1 MKALA
6 LLAFFVVLVG
16 GTAAAEQPKALLDA
30 TVIDGTGAPPRHGM
44 VILVRDGK
52 IESVG
57 PAASVAIPS
66 DAEIIDLNGATILPG
81 LIDGH
86 VHFFRFKNLERQF
99 EAMLRS
105 GVTSVREMAGDA
117 PFSAKLAERERS
129 GELAIP
135 EVYFAATFY
144 GPSFLQD
151 PRAMR
156 GAGGF
161 PPGEAPWKRVVTDDS
176 DIEEVVTDARK
187 TGAKGIKLYSE
198 IDSGLA
204 KQLVDEAHRQGLK
217 VWSHATIFPS
227 RPSDAVAAGIDVIV
241 HNGLL
246 FPEAELELPPNYH
259 VAVSQW
265 MPTRDFSS
273 VDPNAPVFKHLY
285 SKMVRHGTIYEP
297 TLAGTELNEAIGAAN
312 SFLGKIRWTAMRD
325 WGCAATRAAYQAGV
339 TISAGTDT
347 RGGAPV
353 QRELELLVECG
364 LTPMDAIIAATRNN
378 ARGIGIEA
386 THGTIEPGKQADLLV
401 VSDDPTA
408 DISNIRKVVLV
419 MKRGRI
425 YRQE

>member
-1 MKALA
+1 MKALV
-6 LLAFFVVLVG
+6 LFAFFTALVG
-16 GTAAAEQPKALLDA
+16 ATAAAEPPKALLDA

-44 VILVRDGK
+44 AILVRDGT

-66 DAEIIDLNGATILPG
+66 DAETIDLNGATVLPG

-86 VHFFRFKNLERQF
+86 VHLFRFKNLERQF
-99 EAMLRS
+99 EALLRS
-105 GVTSVREMAGDA
+105 GVTAVREMGGDA
-117 PFSAKLAERERS
+117 PFSAKLAERERAAD
-129 GELAIP
+129 LAIP
-135 EVYFAATFY
+135 QVYFAATFY

-151 PRAMR
+151 PRATR
-156 GAGGF
+156 GAEEF
-161 PPGEAPWKRVVTDDS
+161 APGEAPWKRVVTSDS
-176 DIEEVVTDARK
+176 DIEDVITDARK
-187 TGAKGIKLYSE
+187 TGATGIKLYSE
-198 IDSGLA
+198 IAPDLA

-217 VWSHATIFPS
+217 AWSHASIFPS
-227 RPSDAVAAGIDVIV
+227 RPSDAVAAGVDVIV
-241 HNGLL
+241 HSGLL
-246 FPEAELELPPNYH
+246 FPEAESALPPNYH
-259 VAVSQW
+259 VAVRQW

-273 VDPNAPVFKHLY
+273 TDPDAPVFQHLF
-285 SKMVRHGTIYEP
+285 SEMVRHGTIYEP
-297 TLAGTELNEAIGAAN
+297 TLAGSERFEAIGAAN
-312 SFLGKIRWTAMRD
+312 PVLGKIRWTAMRE

-347 RGGAPV
+347 AGGAPV

-419 MKRGRI
+419 MKRGQI
-425 YRQE
+425 YRKH